1 LRQHYDAFRRRD
13 AEIVAVAADTLG
25 NARTYFQKHRL
36 PFPCLVDNDH
46 TAYDMYNV
54 QSRLVSLGQRPGLFI
69 IDKEGIV
76 RYTHVGNQQWNIPAV
91 ADVLARLDAIG

>member
-1 LRQHYDAFRRRD
+1 MRQHYDAFHRRD

-25 NARTYFQKHRL
+25 NARAYFQKHRL

-46 TAYDMYNV
+46 TVYDMYNV
-54 QSRLVSLGQRPGLFI
+54 QSRVISLGQRPGLFI

-76 RYTHVGNQQWNIPAV
+76 RYVHVGSQQWDIPSV